1 MHRAFLLLGTLLL
14 LLCLASGCGPYPP
27 PTRPAAS
34 ARELPPVLPDKALVI
49 FMFPPC
55 ARYSGP
61 AATDEEKLLC
71 RKRRRNR
78 IRIVESDGRLVTD
91 FGVDQYGA
99 SYEEPGR
106 HVYGAYHHFDHCT
119 WDRTD
124 CVAALKANLVAGR
137 VYIVTFR
144 WSYTLTSGGKSL
156 GLVYGRLEVTPVS
169 PEREAIF
176 RERLSQVD
184 RVEIIPGAER
194 GRFGELRS
202 TYVSGNTLGRL
213 VQDREDGVPT
223 PHLGGRVTVEELPV
237 PKEEPKKEEPK
248 EEETV
253 SPPSTAAPR

>member
-1 MHRAFLLLGTLLL
+1 MRRAFFLLGLVVFLS
-14 LLCLASGCGPYPP
+14 LASGCGPYPP

-34 ARELPPVLPDKALVI
+34 ARELPPIRPDKALVI

-61 AATDEEKLLC
+61 AANDEEKMLC

-78 IRIVESDGRLVTD
+78 IRVVESDGRLVTD

-106 HVYGAYHHFDHCT
+106 HVYGTYHHFDHCT

-124 CVAALKANLVAGR
+124 CVAALKATLQPGQ

-169 PEREAIF
+169 AEREPIF
-176 RERLSQVD
+176 RQRLAELD
-184 RVEIIPGAER
+184 RVEIIPDGER

-213 VQDREDGVPT
+213 VQDREDGVRT
-223 PHLGGRVTVEELPV
+223 PHLGGTVTVEELPV
-237 PKEEPKKEEPK
+237 PKEEEKAKEQKK
-248 EEETV
+248 
-253 SPPSTAAPR
+253 